1 MRFLF
6 SLLVAAILAPPIFA
20 QSLEDEEEAIRAV
33 WARFEQFVEN
43 GDAEGVASLYA
54 LDSDRF
60 AGVSQKA
67 VGRAEVL
74 EQYRAVISGRNADQ
88 TTIRP
93 FHADITIRFLRPD
106 VAIADGVYEVRPRVT
121 GYFTVILT
129 KEDGQWWIAAG
140 RPRGSVQQ

>member
-1 MRFLF
+1 MRFLL
-6 SLLVAAILAPPIFA
+6 SLLIAAVLAPPIYA
-20 QSLEDEEEAIRAV
+20 QSLEDEEDAIRAV

-43 GDAEGVASLYA
+43 GDAEGISGLYA

-60 AGVSQKA
+60 ASVSQKA

-74 EQYRAVISGRNADQ
+74 EQYRAVISARDADE

-93 FHADITIRFLRPD
+93 FHADITIRFLRAD
-106 VAIADGVYEVRPRVT
+106 VAIADGVYDVRPGVT

-129 KEDGQWWIAAG
+129 NEDGQWWIAAG

>member
-1 MRFLF
+1 MRFLL
-6 SLLVAAILAPPIFA
+6 SLLIAAVLVPPIYA
-20 QSLEDEEEAIRAV
+20 QSLEDEEDAIRAV

-43 GDAEGVASLYA
+43 GDAEGIASLYA

-60 AGVSQKA
+60 ASVSQKA

-74 EQYRAVISGRNADQ
+74 EQYRAVISARDADE

-93 FHADITIRFLRPD
+93 FHADITIRFLRAD
-106 VAIADGVYEVRPRVT
+106 VAIADGVYDVRLGVT

-129 KEDGQWWIAAG
+129 YEDGQWWIVAG